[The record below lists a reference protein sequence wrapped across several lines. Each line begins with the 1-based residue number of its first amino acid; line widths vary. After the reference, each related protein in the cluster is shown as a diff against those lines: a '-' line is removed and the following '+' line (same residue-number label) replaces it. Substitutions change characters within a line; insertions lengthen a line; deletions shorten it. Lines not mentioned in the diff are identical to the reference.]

1 MVQRNILV
9 AEINIS
15 GVHMANTLATKS
27 ASADAGK
34 AASLFPVPRLDFEA
48 VVASQHKVLEALM
61 EGNKIAIEGF
71 QAVMR
76 HQFEI
81 GRQAMDQFS
90 AMIRDFGQTNG
101 TVEDRLAKQAEF
113 SKQAFEKGL
122 SNARDTAVLV
132 TQAGTEALN
141 VLGKRVTERLDEV
154 RDHAKKRV
162 AAN

>member
-1 MVQRNILV
+1 
-9 AEINIS
+9 
-15 GVHMANTLATKS
+15 MANTHVTKS
-27 ASADAGK
+27 ASVDAGK
-34 AASLFPVPRLDFEA
+34 TASLFPMPRFDFEA
-48 VVASQHKVLEALM
+48 VVASQQKVIEALM
-61 EGNKIAIEGF
+61 EANRFAIDGF

-113 SKQAFEKGL
+113 SKQTFEKGL

-132 TQAGTEALN
+132 TKAGTEALN
-141 VLGKRVTERLDEV
+141 VVSKRVTESLDEV

-162 AAN
+162 GAN